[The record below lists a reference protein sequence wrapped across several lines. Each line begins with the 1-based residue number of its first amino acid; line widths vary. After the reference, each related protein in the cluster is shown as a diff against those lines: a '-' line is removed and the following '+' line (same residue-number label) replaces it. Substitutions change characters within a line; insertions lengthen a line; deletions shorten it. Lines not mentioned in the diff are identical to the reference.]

1 MADAPYAIS
10 SDSRGDWHRNI
21 VSLRRSVDLFA
32 DLVKDPADMHVLI
45 EHEMATKPTRGALP
59 ILQRP
64 FERAQFYD
72 PIASALNWP
81 FVHPAA
87 TRYSRGHFGVWYGA
101 RALETSIYETV
112 YHFRRDTLASEV
124 ARLSAKPII
133 QERRVHLVRC
143 DAVLVDLRARCDA
156 EPRLLADDYAYCQAL
171 GAQLRAASLP
181 GVITRSARDPDG
193 TVVGVFERSALSQPR
208 DVCFLTYT
216 LHPQTRRVEIERAP
230 GQMGWTVS

>member
-1 MADAPYAIS
+1 MIDGQYAIT
-10 SDSRGDWHRNI
+10 SDARGDWHRNV
-21 VSLRRSVDLFA
+21 VSLRRSMDLFA
-32 DLVKDPADMHVLI
+32 DLVSDPAHVHVLI
-45 EHEMATKPTRGALP
+45 EHEMTTKPTRGAVP

-64 FERAQFYD
+64 FERAEFYD

-87 TRYSRGHFGVWYGA
+87 SRYSGGHFGVWYGA

-112 YHFRRDTLASEV
+112 YHFRRDTLASEI
-124 ARLSAKPII
+124 ARLSAKPIV

-143 DAVLVDLRARCDA
+143 DALLVDLRARCEK

-181 GVITRSARDPDG
+181 GVITHSARHAEG
-193 TVVGVFERSALSQPR
+193 TVVGVFERSTLSQPR

-216 LHPQTRRVEIERAP
+216 LHPDTQRVEIERVP
-230 GQMGWTVS
+230 GQVDWTVS